1 MNKILNVFTS
11 SIRTPMFI
19 LNIHSNAYF
28 LKEADMKSSEYSS
41 VLKITKIRKNNIY
54 QRGKALFPCVNMYI
68 YFVMIYA

>member
-28 LKEADMKSSEYSS
+28 LKEADKKSSEYSS
-41 VLKITKIRKNNIY
+41 VLKITKIRK
-54 QRGKALFPCVNMYI
+54 K
-68 YFVMIYA
+68 